1 MGNYTV
7 VVLDFETTGLS
18 PDRGDRAIEIGAVLI
33 RDNRIVDRFQSLMNP
48 AMRISSFIEGYTGI
62 TNSMLVAAPPVSE
75 VMRNFAAFMAN
86 HHLVAHNAGFDRRF
100 LDAELQR
107 IAHDRRG
114 EFACSLL
121 LARRIYPDAPRH
133 NLETLVRYKNLATDG
148 VHHRALADAEMT
160 GHLWISMI
168 NDLKEA
174 YQLDTIP
181 FTLLQ
186 RLSKVSKA
194 AVPAFMERLA
204 ASQA

>member
-33 RDNRIVDRFQSLMNP
+33 RDNLIVDRFQSLMNP

-62 TNSMLVAAPPVSE
+62 TNSMLAAAPPIGE
-75 VMRNFAAFMAN
+75 VMHKFVAFMAN
-86 HHLVAHNAGFDRRF
+86 HHLVAHNASFDRRF

-107 IAHDRRG
+107 ISRERRG

-168 NDLKEA
+168 NDLKAA
-174 YQLDTIP
+174 YQLDNIP
-181 FTLLQ
+181 FALLQ
-186 RLSKVSKA
+186 RLTKVSKT
-194 AVPAFMERLA
+194 AVPVFLERLA
-204 ASQA
+204 AS

>member
-1 MGNYTV
+1 
-7 VVLDFETTGLS
+7 
-18 PDRGDRAIEIGAVLI
+18 
-33 RDNRIVDRFQSLMNP
+33 
-48 AMRISSFIEGYTGI
+48 
-62 TNSMLVAAPPVSE
+62 MLADAPPVSE

-107 IAHDRRG
+107 ICQERRG

-133 NLETLVRYKNLATDG
+133 NLETLVRYKNLVTDG

-168 NDLKEA
+168 NDLKSA
-174 YQLDTIP
+174 YQFDNIP
-181 FTLLQ
+181 FAFLQ
-186 RLSKVSKA
+186 RLSRVSKK
-194 AVPAFMERLA
+194 AVPVFLERFA
-204 ASQA
+204 AS

>member
-1 MGNYTV
+1 
-7 VVLDFETTGLS
+7 
-18 PDRGDRAIEIGAVLI
+18 
-33 RDNRIVDRFQSLMNP
+33 
-48 AMRISSFIEGYTGI
+48 
-62 TNSMLVAAPPVSE
+62 
-75 VMRNFAAFMAN
+75 MRNFAAFMAN

>member
-33 RDNRIVDRFQSLMNP
+33 RDNAVVDRFQSLMNP
-48 AMRISSFIEGYTGI
+48 GIRVSSFIEEYTGI
-62 TNSMLVAAPPVSE
+62 TNRMLAEAPPIEE
-75 VMRNFAAFMAN
+75 VMDKFANFMGN

-100 LDAELQR
+100 LDAELKRVSRER
-107 IAHDRRG
+107 IN

-133 NLETLVRYKNLATDG
+133 NLETLVRYKNIPTDG

-160 GHLWISMI
+160 GYLWVSMI
-168 NDLKEA
+168 NDLKSVHSLSEV
-174 YQLDTIP
+174 P
-181 FTLLQ
+181 FALLQ
-186 RLSKVSKA
+186 QLAKVSKS
-194 AVPAFMERLA
+194 AVPAFLKRKAGL
-204 ASQA
+204 